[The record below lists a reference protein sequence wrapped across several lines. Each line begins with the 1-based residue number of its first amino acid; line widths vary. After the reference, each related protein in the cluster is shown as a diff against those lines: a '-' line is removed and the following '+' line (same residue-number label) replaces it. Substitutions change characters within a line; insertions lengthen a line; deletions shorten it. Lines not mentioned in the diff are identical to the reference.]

1 MAGPS
6 LDYTYRYA
14 APSFFESRNAGD
26 WMHLGTS
33 AVPHGVSHFF
43 QGTLIEPRRTAD
55 LLLAL
60 VRVVQ
65 SRFHLPAQMLQRI
78 IALSDPVVTCSE
90 DRLRFEGF
98 SACCSTYARV
108 DLLPSAVDGVFLGHG
123 TTNVDFNPPMRAALA
138 RVRERE
144 PVRLSVGSQSVEVTT
159 SAAQVVERK
168 VPLPLRW
175 LKGFVES
182 QSYLAGMELR
192 LEVPGSEARRF
203 LRSLP
208 RGAGS
213 GRPTWI
219 ARSGPGLRLTQVAS
233 RDTVRVAGIER
244 LRLLEDLS
252 RHVQRLRVYATA
264 DGQATAWE
272 LDCGDAR
279 FQLALSPEVWRGFS
293 GEGQLLSSLAR
304 EVDTDAVDTVR
315 AALRWQTALVPE
327 RLASECRLPLPAVRT
342 ALARLAA
349 GGLVGYDL
357 NQSAYYHRELP
368 FELSRVEELQPRL
381 KDARKLVAEEG
392 VRLETRSEE
401 LLEAWVRGSDVEH
414 RVRITPEGA
423 RCTCPW
429 FSKHQGER
437 GPCKHVLALQLTL
450 EDEIDARGA

>member
-6 LDYTYRYA
+6 LDYTYHYPT
-14 APSFFESRNAGD
+14 PSFYAGEGTAD
-26 WMHLGTS
+26 RLHLGTS
-33 AVPHGVSHFF
+33 VLPDVAPLFF

-65 SRFHLPAQMLQRI
+65 SRFHIPAQMLQRI

-98 SACCSTYARV
+98 SACCSTYTRV
-108 DLLPSAVDGVFLGHG
+108 DLLPSGIDGTFLGHG

-138 RVRERE
+138 RIRDRE
-144 PVRLSVGSQSVEVTT
+144 PVRLSVGSTSVEVSTRT
-159 SAAQVVERK
+159 AEVVERK
-168 VPLPLRW
+168 VPLPVRW

-182 QSYLAGMELR
+182 QAYLASMTPR
-192 LEVPGSEARRF
+192 LEISGAEARRF
-203 LRSLP
+203 LRTLP
-208 RGAGS
+208 RQGTQ
-213 GRPTWI
+213 GRPTWVT
-219 ARSGPGLRLTQVAS
+219 RSGQGLRLSQVAS
-233 RDTVRVAGIER
+233 KDSVRVAGVER

-252 RHVQRLRVYATA
+252 RHVQRLRVYATP
-264 DGQATAWE
+264 DTQTTAWD

-293 GEGQLLSSLAR
+293 GEGQLLAPLACGA
-304 EVDTDAVDTVR
+304 DAESIASIR
-315 AALRWQTALVPE
+315 AALRWQSCLAPE
-327 RLASECRLPLPAVRT
+327 RLAAECGRPVSTVRS

-357 NQSAYYHRELP
+357 DLGAYFHRELP
-368 FELSRVEELQPRL
+368 FDLSRIEELQPRL
-381 KDARKLVAEEG
+381 KEARKLVADAG
-392 VRLETRSEE
+392 VRVESQTEE
-401 LLEAWVRGSDVEH
+401 QIEAWVRGSDVEH
-414 RVRITPEGA
+414 RVRFTAAGA

-437 GPCKHVLALQLTL
+437 GPCKHVLAVQLIL
-450 EDEIDARGA
+450 ESEE